1 MKIKFKNTSLIGNRI
16 REEREKTG
24 RSRNELADTLGV
36 SLSTLQLWETNER
49 EPQASM
55 ILTIAEV
62 LGVSPAYL
70 LMGENATKT
79 IPQEK
84 LEKLAP
90 SDDIDEEF
98 EWIDD
103 CRDVVVTA
111 GYGGINGDYPNIKK
125 TKIEKSWL
133 LSRGFKAKDCG
144 KYKVFGNSMDSTLK
158 DEEDI
163 IVHHPS
169 KTLID
174 GQIFILNNKGAVL
187 VKRVQLTF
195 NGIVLISDNKQEYQ
209 PIQLTTEEANDLI
222 VIGRVVR
229 GYRDF

>member
-1 MKIKFKNTSLIGNRI
+1 MTSKFKNKSQIGNRI
-16 REEREKTG
+16 RLHREKLNLT
-24 RSRNELADTLGV
+24 RPELAKAIDV
-36 SLSTLQLWETNER
+36 SLSALQGWETNER

-70 LMGENATKT
+70 LTGENSTTT
-79 IPQEK
+79 IPHAKPVQAVKSED
-84 LEKLAP
+84 A
-90 SDDIDEEF
+90 DEEF

-125 TKIEKSWL
+125 TKIEKAWL

-144 KYKVFGNSMDSTLK
+144 KYKVFGNSMDSTLR

>member
-1 MKIKFKNTSLIGNRI
+1 MA
-16 REEREKTG
+16 EK
-24 RSRNELADTLGV
+24 L
-36 SLSTLQLWETNER
+36 SLSLSALQNWETNQT

-55 ILTIAEV
+55 IITLAKE
-62 LGVSPAYL
+62 LGVSPNYL
-70 LMGENATKT
+70 LTGEGSTTT
-79 IPQEK
+79 IPHAKPVQAVKSED
-84 LEKLAP
+84 A
-90 SDDIDEEF
+90 DEEF

-125 TKIEKSWL
+125 TKIEKAWL

-144 KYKVFGNSMDSTLK
+144 KYKVFGNSMDSTLR